1 MPIENRPFY
10 RVARWAAVATLGAIL
25 FFGAVEMAQG
35 QNMSVCLPHA
45 DAITELKESY
55 NEVPR
60 GLGVGQRGF
69 SVVELFVSPEGTWTV
84 LITGTN
90 GMSCIG
96 ASGDTWRFVSA
107 PEVGFVL

>member
-1 MPIENRPFY
+1 M
-10 RVARWAAVATLGAIL
+10 RVYQVIAITVLSCLL
-25 FFGAVEMAQG
+25 FLGAVEMAQG

-60 GLGVGQRGF
+60 GLGVGQRGVV
-69 SVVELFVSPEGTWTV
+69 VVELFVSPEGTWTV

-96 ASGDTWRFVSA
+96 ASGGAWRFMPA